1 MSFHDQKTSYFYFL
15 IQNYWNRLPSEV
27 QNHIITLA
35 NCQAIHDQNKATGLD
50 KVLSEIRDYGKL
62 KKTWGHGHIYLSFG
76 SWKPLGSYIYIAGYY
91 KHQNWW
97 LGVDNT
103 LKEALVNLFERR
115 ATGEYIV

>member
-1 MSFHDQKTSYFYFL
+1 M
-15 IQNYWNRLPSEV
+15 PSEV

-35 NCQAIHDQNKATGLD
+35 NCQTIHDQNKATGRD
-50 KVLSEIRDYGKL
+50 KVLSEIRDYGNL
-62 KKTWGHGHIYLSFG
+62 KRVWGHGHIYLSFG
-76 SWKPLGSYIYIAGYY
+76 SWKPPGSYVYIAGYY

-115 ATGEYIV
+115 ATGEYKV